1 MKKILAL
8 VLCVLMIVGLFAG
21 CNTEKPA
28 GTTGTPGGDKPA
40 GTTAPGTTADDGRSA
55 IGELPIV
62 TDGSKPVIT
71 IGINQDI
78 LCENYETNDYTVW
91 IEEQTGIDLQFKYFA
106 DDETESAQQ
115 LNAMIAAGEKLPDIL
130 WHFSGMSDALRAE
143 LGADGYL
150 VDVMPLINE
159 YGYYIKQN
167 LERIPEVN
175 PSEKDTVFAY
185 GMDAATGALYGV
197 PHYCNQVGDATIL
210 GFYNTAFL
218 ETLGMEK
225 PDTIEELY
233 DYLVAVKTK
242 DPNGNGKADEIP
254 LAGRDGEWHADVTEW
269 IINAFIPLNKSYFFS
284 AENGEVYI
292 PHMTNEYRE
301 ALKFLNKLYNE
312 GLFYPGYYTMQERA
326 ELKALVY
333 PASGEA
339 ICGVVGGHPTLVMEA
354 EQPLNTSYGN
364 WVVLGDATGR
374 GGYAHLDA
382 GTYDYKTCI
391 TTDCED
397 VLLAYRLL
405 DFMTSEESI
414 IRQRYGNPGEH
425 WDYYDGE
432 LTTSTG
438 AKAAV
443 IVHDGSAYTE
453 QGNSTWYSCGGVVRP
468 TCIWSSVFNP
478 EGRSEQ
484 SLARSY
490 ISQGLVKNFYEEARH
505 LPENL
510 TFLVY
515 NAEEQEVVTQY
526 SQMVEDFAEEQLA
539 LFISGAKDP
548 NSDADWEA
556 YLKAMEQEGALEW
569 LEVAQSAY
577 TRMKG

>member
-78 LCENYETNDYTVW
+78 LCENYETNDYTLW

-130 WHFSGMSDALRAE
+130 WHFSGMSDALRSE
-143 LGADGYL
+143 LGNDGYL
-150 VDVMPLINE
+150 VDVMPLFNE
-159 YGYYIKQN
+159 YGHFYWSAYN
-167 LERIPEVN
+167 RIPEVN
-175 PSEKDTVFAY
+175 AGEQATVFSY
-185 GMDAATGALYGV
+185 GIDPISGELYGV
-197 PHYCNQVGDATIL
+197 PHYCNQAGDATIL

-225 PDTIEELY
+225 PRTIDELY
-233 DYLVAVKTK
+233 NYLVAVKTK

-254 LAGRDGEWHADVTEW
+254 LAGRFDEWHADVTEW

-292 PHMTNEYRE
+292 PHMTEEYRE
-301 ALKFLNKLYNE
+301 ALKFMNKLYNE
-312 GLFYPGYYTMQERA
+312 GLFYPGYFTMQERA

-364 WVVLGDATGR
+364 WLVLTGGTDK
-374 GGYAHLDA
+374 GGYAPLDA

-397 VLLAYRLL
+397 PVLAFRLL
-405 DFMTSEESI
+405 DFMSSEESI
-414 IRQRYGNPGEH
+414 VRQRYGVEGTH
-425 WDYYDGE
+425 WVWYEGD
-432 LTTSTG
+432 LKTSTG
-438 AKAAV
+438 LPAAV
-443 IVHDGSAYTE
+443 KVLDGTAYTE
-453 QGNSTWYSCGGVVRP
+453 QGNSTWYSCGGVIRP
-468 TCIWSSVFNP
+468 TCIWSTPFDP
-478 EGRSEQ
+478 EGRSAE

-490 ISQGLVKNFYEEARH
+490 ISQGLIKDFFYEAKQ

-526 SQMVEDFAEEQLA
+526 SEMVEDFAEEQLA

-548 NSDADWEA
+548 NNDADWEA

-569 LEVAQSAY
+569 LEAAQSAY
-577 TRMKG
+577 SRMKG